1 MGFFNNNNGNNNA
14 VMGAQ
19 NGNNNEE
26 QKRSVAFAK
35 AKRDKAIAFAA
46 TGVDIERLLDAIGG
60 AEDDGN
66 GNGNC

>member
-1 MGFFNNNNGNNNA
+1 MGFFKNNNNNNA

-19 NGNNNEE
+19 NGNNNEEE

-46 TGVDIERLLDAIGG
+46 TGVDIERLLEAIGG

-66 GNGNC
+66 GNC